1 MTHYLVRVSYTPES
15 WAGLVKN
22 PQNRRDAVR
31 PIIEAMGGKMEAF
44 YFAFGEDDVLLIAEL
59 PDNVSAAAL
68 SMAVSAAGALKSFTT
83 TVLMTAEEALEA
95 MRKAGGVAYRPPS

>member
-1 MTHYLVRVSYTPES
+1 
-15 WAGLVKN
+15 
-22 PQNRRDAVR
+22 
-31 PIIEAMGGKMEAF
+31 MEAF